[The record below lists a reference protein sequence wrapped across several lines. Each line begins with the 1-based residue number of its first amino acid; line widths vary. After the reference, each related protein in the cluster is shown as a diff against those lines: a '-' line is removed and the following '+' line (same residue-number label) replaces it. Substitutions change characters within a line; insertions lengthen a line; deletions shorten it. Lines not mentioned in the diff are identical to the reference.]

1 MKKTKPNPRFAQKRP
16 YTSHPTNFR
25 SKTKLK
31 KPLKTANTTK
41 NLRQRKSTGRIY
53 TISNKENSKSR
64 YNSQR
69 LNMNKKLR
77 NAEADRKAYAE
88 ETVAI
93 IKKQRTQ
100 LEFLQ
105 RENSVLKETL
115 TQGLD
120 KKFLLMGG
128 NGGGGSGGGVGVKG
142 KGQFDMDED
151 KLDEKYFKLINEE
164 EKKLK
169 KIQSN
174 IKIFEK
180 QIGRFFF
187 DVM

>member
-1 MKKTKPNPRFAQKRP
+1 MRPKESNRLNQKRP
-16 YTSHPTNFR
+16 YTSNPTTFR
-25 SKTKLK
+25 SKAKLK
-31 KPLKTANTTK
+31 KPLTTTKTAK
-41 NLRQRKSTGRIY
+41 NLRSRKSTGRIY
-53 TISNKENSKSR
+53 SINKENSKSR

-128 NGGGGSGGGVGVKG
+128 TPTNQNQ
-142 KGQFDMDED
+142 QFQNEEE

-169 KIQSN
+169 KIQKN

-180 QIGRFFF
+180 QIGKK
-187 DVM
+187 

>member
-1 MKKTKPNPRFAQKRP
+1 MNQKRP
-16 YTSHPTNFR
+16 YTS
-25 SKTKLK
+25 
-31 KPLKTANTTK
+31 KPLKTGSNSKANKPMTS
-41 NLRQRKSTGRIY
+41 NHPRRVRSRKSTGRIF
-53 TISNKENSKSR
+53 TSGKENSKSR

-88 ETVAI
+88 ETVAV
-93 IKKQRTQ
+93 IKKQRTR

-128 NGGGGSGGGVGVKG
+128 VSSTQLKMCSN
-142 KGQFDMDED
+142 ED
-151 KLDEKYFKLINEE
+151 KLDEKYSKLIVEE

-180 QIGRFFF
+180 QIGRG
-187 DVM
+187 D

>member
-1 MKKTKPNPRFAQKRP
+1 MILNKKTSMKRNNQKSKFNQKRP
-16 YTSHPTNFR
+16 NTSKPIHHVSSFKSR
-25 SKTKLK
+25 
-31 KPLKTANTTK
+31 KPLSSKHPK
-41 NLRQRKSTGRIY
+41 RIRSRKSTGRIF
-53 TISNKENSKSR
+53 TNGKENSKSR

-88 ETVAI
+88 ETVAV
-93 IKKQRTQ
+93 IKKQRTK

-120 KKFLLMGG
+120 RKFLMMGG
-128 NGGGGSGGGVGVKG
+128 VSAP
-142 KGQFDMDED
+142 QLMFREDE
-151 KLDEKYFKLINEE
+151 KLDEKYSKLIIEE

-174 IKIFEK
+174 IQIFEK
-180 QIGRFFF
+180 QIGKSI
-187 DVM
+187 

>member
-1 MKKTKPNPRFAQKRP
+1 MRKAQTKSRFNQRRP
-16 YTSHPTNFR
+16 YTSKPAKPG
-25 SKTKLK
+25 SAAKPK
-31 KPLKTANTTK
+31 KPLTGAQPRRVR
-41 NLRQRKSTGRIY
+41 LRKSTGRVFG
-53 TISNKENSKSR
+53 SGKENSKSR

-88 ETVAI
+88 ETVAV
-93 IKKQRTQ
+93 IKKQRTR

-128 NGGGGSGGGVGVKG
+128 ASANQLKTAGH
-142 KGQFDMDED
+142 EE
-151 KLDEKYFKLINEE
+151 KLDEKYSKLIVEE

-169 KIQSN
+169 KIQAN

-180 QIGRFFF
+180 QIGEMTSAAEEVTGRSERGA
-187 DVM
+187 